1 MRVEYH
7 IDRDDRIVA
16 VNEDWSTFATANAA
30 HAIAGE
36 AVIGHSIWD
45 HLADPGTAS
54 IYQRLCQRVRAHGR
68 ATTFTF
74 RCDAPGAR
82 RLFRMQLTPGAA
94 GQIITEVREVS
105 VEPRAP
111 IRVLDASA
119 ERDGAFVRMCAWCH
133 AIADTDGG
141 WLALEDAVRDLA
153 VFHPPAPPFVTHTV
167 CPPCRASMEAMIDD
181 LDVG

>member
-16 VNEDWSTFATANAA
+16 VNEDWSAFARTNGG
-30 HAIAGE
+30 HALAGD
-36 AVIGHSIWD
+36 AVLGDSIWD

-54 IYQRLCQRVRAHGR
+54 IYQRLYQRVRHHYR
-68 ATTFTF
+68 TTTFTF

-82 RLFRMQLTPGAA
+82 RLFRMQLTPGTE
-94 GQIITEVREVS
+94 GRIVTEVREVS
-105 VEPRAP
+105 AEPRAP
-111 IRVLDASA
+111 IRVLDLHA

-133 AIADTDGG
+133 AIADGVG
-141 WLALEDAVRDLA
+141 AWLALEDAVRELA